1 MKDSIDSLKHWNL
14 KTISLDSTMLLF
26 RVLLSLEIMIV
37 HGMKKIGI
45 GTTIAEVVPN
55 PFHLPEDINQIMAL
69 AANLLFPFFIII
81 GWCTRWATLPIL
93 AVTLTGY
100 FIVHGNDSLLMRDI
114 PFMYSLSFLL
124 IFCLGPGKYS
134 IDKMFQSK

>member
-1 MKDSIDSLKHWNL
+1 MEPKDHLARQYNVIVQS
-14 KTISLDSTMLLF
+14 STFF
-26 RVLLSLEIMIV
+26 RNNDC

-45 GTTIAEVVPN
+45 GTTNAEVVPN

>member
-1 MKDSIDSLKHWNL
+1 MKNSIDSLKHWNL

-45 GTTIAEVVPN
+45 GTTNAEVVPN

-69 AANLLFPFFIII
+69 AANLLFPFFFFF
-81 GWCTRWATLPIL
+81 WL
-93 AVTLTGY
+93 
-100 FIVHGNDSLLMRDI
+100 VHQMGNI
-114 PFMYSLSFLL
+114 TYSSGNLNWVL
-124 IFCLGPGKYS
+124 YS
-134 IDKMFQSK
+134 SWK

>member
-1 MKDSIDSLKHWNL
+1 MDSSTSIGSRPASRTTALMAEPSLSFE
-14 KTISLDSTMLLF
+14 T
-26 RVLLSLEIMIV
+26 SLEIMIV

-45 GTTIAEVVPN
+45 GTTNAEVVPN